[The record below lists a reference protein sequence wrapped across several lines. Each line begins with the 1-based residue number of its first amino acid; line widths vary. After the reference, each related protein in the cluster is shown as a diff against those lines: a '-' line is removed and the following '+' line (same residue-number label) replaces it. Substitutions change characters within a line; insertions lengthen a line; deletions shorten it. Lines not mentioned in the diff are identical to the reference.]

1 MHIALI
7 WYKTFLAC
15 LLPDLKSVTSVL
27 IDRTV
32 PVFCACTTPC
42 CSVQLESRAP
52 GAFGSRL
59 DQMKLKD
66 DVSQTNA
73 AKIVQVFPIFLS
85 LWWLFPTPSFL
96 SSGQDSAGCACVCQ
110 MCQALHNS
118 GLFVCLG
125 PCMSPDPVCKKEHQC
140 RGIWQQQWGC
150 EAVNRHRNQ
159 ELCRWSVQNGIKA
172 CWWQRR
178 EAPSV
183 FVKLMFSLLFSG
195 KNKKKILI
203 TFTKINFNIS
213 FTVLKQSGEGEM

>member
-7 WYKTFLAC
+7 WYKTFPAC
-15 LLPDLKSVTSVL
+15 LLPDLKCVTSVL

-32 PVFCACTTPC
+32 QVFCACTTPC

-96 SSGQDSAGCACVCQ
+96 SSGQDSAGCACMCQ
-110 MCQALHNS
+110 MCQALRNS
-118 GLFVCLG
+118 DLFVCLG

-140 RGIWQQQWGC
+140 RGIWQQQLGC
-150 EAVNRHRNQ
+150 WSSEQTQKPRALQVICPEWDQGMLVAVQ
-159 ELCRWSVQNGIKA
+159 GSSLCVH
-172 CWWQRR
+172 
-178 EAPSV
+178 EAPV
-183 FVKLMFSLLFSG
+183 LFALLWG
-195 KNKKKILI
+195 EKKILI

-213 FTVLKQSGEGEM
+213 LTVLKQSGEGEM